1 MLNRRSIVVWTA
13 AVLALGGAVVAQST
27 GTARRVS
34 PAERLSFVAANATK
48 AGPSGEGRMQIV
60 INQWSPDS
68 ERARLLG
75 VLSGEGTDKLTESFG
90 RGSAVGYIHWPGHL
104 EYTIRFAARLP
115 RPEGGEDIILATD
128 YPMHVWWDAALGAP
142 PTSFDHGTVIQLRLN
157 KEGRGEGKLSTGA
170 RLSVTNDGKLFAI
183 EDYASQP
190 ALLTDIQREARTT

>member
-1 MLNRRSIVVWTA
+1 MPNRRTFVVWTA
-13 AVLALGGAVVAQST
+13 AVLALGAAVVAQSAGST
-27 GTARRVS
+27 SRVT
-34 PAERLSFVAANATK
+34 PAERFSYVAANAAQ

-68 ERARLLG
+68 ERARLLE
-75 VLSGEGTDKLTESFG
+75 VLTGAGADKLTESLG

-115 RPEGGEDIILATD
+115 RPDGGEDIILGTD
-128 YPMHVWWDAALGAP
+128 YPVHVWWDAAKDTP
-142 PTSFDHGTVIQLRLN
+142 PAAFNHGTVLQLRLN
-157 KEGRGEGKLSTGA
+157 RDGRGEGKLSTGA

-190 ALLTDIQREARTT
+190 VLLTDIQRDGRTT